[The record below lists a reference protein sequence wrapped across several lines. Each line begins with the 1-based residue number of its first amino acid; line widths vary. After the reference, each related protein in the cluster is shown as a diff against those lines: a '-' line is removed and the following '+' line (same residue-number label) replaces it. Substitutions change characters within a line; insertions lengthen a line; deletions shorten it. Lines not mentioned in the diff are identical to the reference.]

1 MGSVPNLILN
11 DHFLT
16 LRTWMK
22 SACSP
27 FVSSSRSPRYGMYTL
42 FCNMIAISGWFCWP
56 DVNAVLAPTSEFLNH
71 AIVPRKEWR
80 GDLSL
85 WTSRVRS
92 IFWRDKRGMK
102 KLTQRVSYKT
112 NEWVQCGLNSLIP
125 PGLLH
130 RILWQSVD
138 YFLNTFSYI
147 QLDYS
152 SFTIW
157 IRFQLF
163 PDGYD
168 LSHSESTLKTITA
181 IDLSI

>member
-1 MGSVPNLILN
+1 MNEISMLTFCFIIEVSTIWHVHIVLQHDSHLRMVLLTRCER
-11 DHFLT
+11 HF
-16 LRTWMK
+16 
-22 SACSP
+22 
-27 FVSSSRSPRYGMYTL
+27 SSHKW
-42 FCNMIAISGWFCWP
+42 I
-56 DVNAVLAPTSEFLNH
+56 LNH

>member
-1 MGSVPNLILN
+1 MNEISM
-11 DHFLT
+11 LT
-16 LRTWMK
+16 FCFIIEVSTIWHVHIVLQHDSHLRMVLLTR
-22 SACSP
+22 CERR
-27 FVSSSRSPRYGMYTL
+27 FSSHKW
-42 FCNMIAISGWFCWP
+42 I
-56 DVNAVLAPTSEFLNH
+56 LNH

-85 WTSRVRS
+85 WTSRVQS
-92 IFWRDKRGMK
+92 IFWRD
-102 KLTQRVSYKT
+102 KT
-112 NEWVQCGLNSLIP
+112 NEWVQCGLNSLMQ

-168 LSHSESTLKTITA
+168 LSHLESTLKTITA

>member
-11 DHFLT
+11 DQLLT

-27 FVSSSRSPRYGMYTL
+27 FVSSSRSPRYDMYTL
-42 FCNMIAISGWFCWP
+42 FCNMMILLTRCERRFSSHKWI
-56 DVNAVLAPTSEFLNH
+56 LNH

-102 KLTQRVSYKT
+102 KLTQRVGNKT

-152 SFTIW
+152 SVTIW

-163 PDGYD
+163 RDGYD
-168 LSHSESTLKTITA
+168 LGHSVSTLKTITA